1 MNRAPALD
9 AAPPGTLPEG
19 TVVYATGD
27 IHGRSDLLARLH
39 GMIRDDASRRP
50 ARRRIIVYL
59 GDYIS
64 RGPDSR
70 GVVDMII
77 GHPLPGFERIA
88 LRGNHEDLVL
98 RFLGGE
104 LGAGGHWLD
113 YGGIQALASYGI
125 DWRGDQTAASLG
137 RLREVFADAFPPAH
151 HDLFRSLAV
160 FHREGG
166 YLFAHAGLKP
176 GVALADQNPRDM
188 MWIRGSFLGSEADF
202 GPIVVHGHCVSA
214 EPDVRPNRVGIDTG
228 AYRSGHLTCLVCE
241 DDRRSFLQT

>member
-125 DWRGDQTAASLG
+125 DWRGDQTAASSAG
-137 RLREVFADAFPPAH
+137 CARCSPTPSRPPITTCFARSPCSIARAATCSRMPA
-151 HDLFRSLAV
+151 
-160 FHREGG
+160 
-166 YLFAHAGLKP
+166 
-176 GVALADQNPRDM
+176 
-188 MWIRGSFLGSEADF
+188 
-202 GPIVVHGHCVSA
+202 
-214 EPDVRPNRVGIDTG
+214 
-228 AYRSGHLTCLVCE
+228 
-241 DDRRSFLQT
+241 